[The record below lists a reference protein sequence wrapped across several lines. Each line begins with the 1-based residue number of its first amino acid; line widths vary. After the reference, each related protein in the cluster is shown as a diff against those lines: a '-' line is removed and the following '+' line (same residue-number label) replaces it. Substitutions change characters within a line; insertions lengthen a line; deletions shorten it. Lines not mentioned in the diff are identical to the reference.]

1 MSTGA
6 IIAIVVAAIVVIALI
21 AIALPR
27 MRANARE
34 RELARRRT
42 AVANAHRD
50 RASDRAARAEEAE
63 QIAARERA
71 EAELHETRARLHERG
86 LADDELVED
95 HEREHFEPAM
105 GNRAEDEGVTERDA
119 GATERSGGT
128 VHEPVTE
135 YEQGRIDERE
145 GEGGRFGRGGGT
157 SAEQDPGAR
166 RA

>member
-6 IIAIVVAAIVVIALI
+6 IIAIVVAAIIVIAII

-42 AVANAHRD
+42 AVADAHRD
-50 RASDRAARAEEAE
+50 RASNRVARAEEAE

-86 LADDELVED
+86 LADDELEAEQ
-95 HEREHFEPAM
+95 ERVGDGDRFT
-105 GNRAEDEGVTERDA
+105 RDERDA
-119 GATERSGGT
+119 T
-128 VHEPVTE
+128 VPPE
-135 YEQGRIDERE
+135 GRASR
-145 GEGGRFGRGGGT
+145 
-157 SAEQDPGAR
+157 P
-166 RA
+166 